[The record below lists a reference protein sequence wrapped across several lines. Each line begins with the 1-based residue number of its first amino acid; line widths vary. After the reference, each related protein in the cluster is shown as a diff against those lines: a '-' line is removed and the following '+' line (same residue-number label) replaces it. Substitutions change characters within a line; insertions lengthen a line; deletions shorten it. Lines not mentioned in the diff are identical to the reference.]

1 MATEEIGPNETIIR
15 FYRINRIPHLYGKVN
30 GEKIWG
36 GPYTGYQ
43 IIFAVIAV
51 IIGFNTIGYWG
62 NFGVFGN
69 IIVLIVGVYAASWVG
84 QWISMNVNDPLV
96 AVTGL
101 GTMLGSPEAGSID
114 GKKIER
120 KAKVQKWAGRNFD
133 QDLTAL
139 YADSPAEGE
148 YADFEAEDPESI
160 DDLGSIEELA
170 EAEELATPAVEI
182 HHQSNVQVKAAANL
196 TAVERL
202 LGMTERSTDDE
213 R

>member
-1 MATEEIGPNETIIR
+1 MATEEIGLNETIIR

-43 IIFAVIAV
+43 IIFAVIAFF
-51 IIGFNTIGYWG
+51 IGVNTIGSWG
-62 NFGVFGN
+62 SFGIVGN
-69 IIVLIVGVYAASWVG
+69 IIVLAVGVYAASWVG

-101 GTMLGSPEAGSID
+101 GTMLGSPEAGSAD
-114 GKKIER
+114 GKKIAR
-120 KAKVQKWAGRNFD
+120 KAKTQKWVGRNFD
-133 QDLTAL
+133 EDLTAL
-139 YADSPAEGE
+139 YADSPAEE
-148 YADFEAEDPESI
+148 NLDYFEAEDPEP
-160 DDLGSIEELA
+160 IEELT
-170 EAEELATPAVEI
+170 EAEETVLPAVAV

-202 LGMTERSTDDE
+202 LGMTERSKDDE